1 MPKKRR
7 GGGWSDIFLKFSK
20 SGVKINGGRG
30 GGGNFKK
37 SFNIGHEWKKIYK
50 CLILMLN
57 FKISKQTRSEASKT
71 KVIIKRIS
79 NISIN

>member
-1 MPKKRR
+1 MPNK
-7 GGGWSDIFLKFSK
+7 
-20 SGVKINGGRG
+20 RG
-30 GGGNFKK
+30 GGGEG
-37 SFNIGHEWKKIYK
+37 IGISENPLIPVTNEKRDK

-57 FKISKQTRSEASKT
+57 LKVSKQRRNEASKN

>member
-1 MPKKRR
+1 MPNKRE
-7 GGGWSDIFLKFSK
+7 
-20 SGVKINGGRG
+20 VKINGGSETFVKLNKRG
-30 GGGNFKK
+30 GQNKRRCRNFKI
-37 SFNIGHEWKKIYK
+37 SVNIGNEWKKGHK

-57 FKISKQTRSEASKT
+57 LKVSKQTGSEASKN